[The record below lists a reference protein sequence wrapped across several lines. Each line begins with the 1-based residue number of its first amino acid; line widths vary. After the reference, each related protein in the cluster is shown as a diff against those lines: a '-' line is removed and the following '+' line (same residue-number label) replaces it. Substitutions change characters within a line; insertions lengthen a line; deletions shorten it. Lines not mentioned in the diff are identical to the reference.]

1 MGPVAVCWFCY
12 LVCTILNGN
21 KKMTNTN
28 CFSRQLFAPGA
39 KEEIKMSHLLRSLT
53 TGPLTLTNRLV
64 MPPMATAKAGPDGKV
79 SQELLDYYAEKSA
92 GGYIALIIIEH
103 SYIMLAG
110 KASTRQLSAADD
122 SVLEGLKELAGVIH
136 RNGSKAVMQINHAGS
151 ATSAE
156 ITGSTPVSASPIPH
170 PRAKNMPRELSQQE
184 IEDIILA
191 FQNAARRTKEAGFD
205 GVEIHAAHGYLL
217 NQFLSPLTNQRTD
230 NYGGSVHNRMRIHL
244 EVIAAVREAVGA
256 DFPILLRLGASDFRE
271 GGVSIEDS
279 QAAAQAFAKAGIN
292 VMDISGGFSGYM
304 VPDLSGQGY
313 FASLTEAIKKVVSI
327 PVILTGGITDARA
340 AEQLLAEKK
349 ADLIGVGRAIL
360 SDSRWAEQA
369 IKALQG

>member
-1 MGPVAVCWFCY
+1 
-12 LVCTILNGN
+12 
-21 KKMTNTN
+21 
-28 CFSRQLFAPGA
+28 
-39 KEEIKMSHLLRSLT
+39 
-53 TGPLTLTNRLV
+53 
-64 MPPMATAKAGPDGKV
+64 MATAKAGPDGKV

-170 PRAKNMPRELSQQE
+170 PRAKNMPRELSRQE